1 MIGSVTP
8 FNEPDTDTAAP
19 DATDVDDLVV
29 PSSPKLLL
37 FEIATTPVDTVVQ
50 PVYVFAFDNVNVP
63 APVLVSVIEPDI
75 APEIV
80 DVPAESIVN
89 PLLPDTAP
97 DTTNVAPESTCTS
110 AADPPTA
117 TVPDQVTE
125 PDVT

>member
-1 MIGSVTP
+1 M
-8 FNEPDTDTAAP
+8 
-19 DATDVDDLVV
+19 
-29 PSSPKLLL
+29 
-37 FEIATTPVDTVVQ
+37 
-50 PVYVFAFDNVNVP
+50 
-63 APVLVSVIEPDI
+63 SVIEPDTK
-75 APEIV
+75 PEIV
-80 DVPAESIVN
+80 DVPAESTVN